1 MVKFRK
7 TEIVKEKFY
16 VTKKPKNIW
25 DVNVDNIVISNLIK
39 RKPNT
44 KYMIGYLD
52 EDIRPL
58 DSTMP
63 KISGYINTFKVEDKN
78 NKLMFF
84 HIDDEKLLEKHKAI
98 STKFEDL
105 KSIKLNTLPSL

>member
-16 VTKKPKNIW
+16 VAKILSTYY
-25 DVNVDNIVISNLIK
+25 NVDNIVISNVIK

-84 HIDDEKLLEKHKAI
+84 HIDDEKLLEKYKAI

-105 KSIKLNTLPSL
+105 KSIKLDTLPSL